1 MTRSKR
7 LLANVATLCAVAAI
21 ATPAMATN
29 YTLNY
34 VNTGPGADSWDIND
48 SAPAVGVFTDV
59 FSFTIPGVLPGNIEA
74 TLVNVG
80 KGANNIDI
88 VSAWLTESN
97 TTLAALDVANV
108 GAWSTAVTDNVV
120 AVLAG
125 HTYALH
131 VTYKAFGAGDMLIG
145 NVAFLDP
152 PAAAPESAT
161 WALLMLGFGAVGY
174 ALRSSGRRAAT
185 LA

>member
-7 LLANVATLCAVAAI
+7 LLANAAALCAAAAI

-29 YTLNY
+29 YTLTP
-34 VNTGPGADSWDIND
+34 VNTGTGAYSYDVND
-48 SAPAVGVFTDV
+48 SAPAVGEFTDV
-59 FSFTIPGVLPGNIEA
+59 FSFTIPGVLPGAIEA

-88 VSAWLTESN
+88 VSAWLTESA
-97 TTLAALDVANV
+97 TTLATLDVANV
-108 GAWSTAVTDNVV
+108 GAWSTAVTDTVIP
-120 AVLAG
+120 VLAG

-131 VTYKAFGAGDMLIG
+131 VTYKAFGAGDMLNG

-152 PAAAPESAT
+152 PAAAPEPAT

-174 ALRSSGRRAAT
+174 ALRSTGRRAA
-185 LA
+185 AHA